1 MRFPKRDVTT
11 LAIEFNSHARE
22 PSTRVRW
29 HPVCQK
35 KRRDRASPLPRS
47 IRRQFEAWG
56 VVEDDADGSTNLD
69 CLEAILRKHAD
80 NCNLILNN
88 E

>member
-1 MRFPKRDVTT
+1 MASSMPKEAPRSGV
-11 LAIEFNSHARE
+11 A
-22 PSTRVRW
+22 
-29 HPVCQK
+29 
-35 KRRDRASPLPRS
+35 PLRS
-47 IRRQFEAWG
+47 IRRRFEAWG